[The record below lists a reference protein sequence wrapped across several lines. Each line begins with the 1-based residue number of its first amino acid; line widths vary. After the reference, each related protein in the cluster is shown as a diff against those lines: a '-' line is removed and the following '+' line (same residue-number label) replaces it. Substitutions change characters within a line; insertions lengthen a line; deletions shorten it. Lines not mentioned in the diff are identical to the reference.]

1 MRILVHE
8 YASGG
13 GLAGEVVP
21 ASLAREGSAMR
32 DALVADMAAIGRHE
46 IVTTVDSR
54 FPLSAPPGVEV
65 VELAPGAAMLDALI
79 ASVHAV
85 WLIAPETNGCLERL
99 ARRVERNGKTLLGPS
114 VSAIRMASDKASLPH
129 RLARRGIRHPETR
142 VLRSGIDPA
151 IAAREIGYPVIVK
164 PARGAG
170 CEAVRLVRGARELR
184 QVLADYPSGGAPVV
198 LQRYVRG
205 VAASVSLLADGRRAV
220 PLTLNAQHVR
230 TSRRLSYSG
239 GRTPLAHPLARQA
252 TEAARQTCEAL
263 PGLRGYIGVDVVLTD
278 REAVVIEVNPR
289 LTTAYLGVRAAVE
302 ENVADLALAA
312 CMGMLPSPPR
322 VRRRVRFSAGG
333 RIRSAG
339 THLMVRR

>member
-8 YASGG
+8 FASGG

-32 DALVADMAAIGRHE
+32 DALVADLAAIGRHE

-65 VELAPGAAMLDALI
+65 VALAPGAVGLDTLI
-79 ASVHAV
+79 ASAHAV

-114 VSAIRMASDKASLPH
+114 VSAIRMASDKTSLPH
-129 RLARRGIRHPETR
+129 RLARHGIRHPETR
-142 VLRSGIDPA
+142 VLWPGVDPVT
-151 IAAREIGYPVIVK
+151 AAREIGYPIIVK

-170 CEAVRLVRGARELR
+170 CEAVRLARGARELR
-184 QVLADYPSGGAPVV
+184 QVLADYPGGGAPVV

-230 TSRRLSYSG
+230 ASRRLSYSG
-239 GRTPLAHPLARQA
+239 GRTPFAHPLASQA
-252 TEAARQTCEAL
+252 TEAARQTCQAL
-263 PGLRGYIGVDVVLTD
+263 PGLRGYIGVDVVITD

-289 LTTAYLGVRAAVE
+289 LTTAYLGVRAAVD
-302 ENVADLALAA
+302 ENVADLALVA
-312 CMGMLPSPPR
+312 CLGMLPAPPR
-322 VRRRVRFSAGG
+322 VRRRVRFSASG
-333 RIRSAG
+333 RILSAG
-339 THLMVRR
+339 TYPAVRQ

>member
-8 YASGG
+8 FASGG
-13 GLAGEVVP
+13 GLAGEAVP

-32 DALVADMAAIGRHE
+32 DALVADVAAIGRHE

-65 VELAPGAAMLDALI
+65 IELAPGAAMLDALI
-79 ASVHAV
+79 ASVDAV
-85 WLIAPETNGCLERL
+85 WLVAPETNGCLERL
-99 ARRVERNGKTLLGPS
+99 ARRVERKGKTLLGPG
-114 VSAIRMASDKASLPH
+114 VSAIRMASDKTRLPH
-129 RLARRGIRHPETR
+129 RLARHGIRHPETR
-142 VLRSGIDPA
+142 VLRPGIDPV
-151 IAAREIGYPVIVK
+151 IAAREIGYPVVVK

-170 CEAVRLVRGARELR
+170 CEAVRLARGARELR
-184 QVLADYPSGGAPVV
+184 QVLADYPGGGGLMV

-205 VAASVSLLADGRRAV
+205 VAASVSLLGDGRRAV

-230 TSRRLSYSG
+230 GSRRLSYSG

-252 TEAARQTCEAL
+252 SQAAWKTCQAL

-278 REAVVIEVNPR
+278 REVVVIEVNPR

-302 ENVADLALAA
+302 ENVADLALVA
-312 CMGMLPSPPR
+312 CLGMLPAPPR
-322 VRRRVRFSAGG
+322 VRREVRFSAGG
-333 RIRSAG
+333 HILSAG
-339 THLMVRR
+339 TYPAVRR

>member
-1 MRILVHE
+1 
-8 YASGG
+8 
-13 GLAGEVVP
+13 
-21 ASLAREGSAMR
+21 
-32 DALVADMAAIGRHE
+32 
-46 IVTTVDSR
+46 
-54 FPLSAPPGVEV
+54 
-65 VELAPGAAMLDALI
+65 MLDALI

-114 VSAIRMASDKASLPH
+114 VSAIRMASDKTSLPH
-129 RLARRGIRHPETR
+129 RLARHGIRHPETR
-142 VLRSGIDPA
+142 VLRPGIDPV

-184 QVLADYPSGGAPVV
+184 QALADYPGGGAPVV

-230 TSRRLSYSG
+230 ASRRLSYSG

-252 TEAARQTCEAL
+252 TEAARQTCQAL

-302 ENVADLALAA
+302 ENVADLALLA
-312 CMGMLPSPPR
+312 CLGMLPAPPR
-322 VRRRVRFSAGG
+322 VRRRVRFSASG
-333 RIRSAG
+333 RILAAG
-339 THLMVRR
+339 TYPAVRR